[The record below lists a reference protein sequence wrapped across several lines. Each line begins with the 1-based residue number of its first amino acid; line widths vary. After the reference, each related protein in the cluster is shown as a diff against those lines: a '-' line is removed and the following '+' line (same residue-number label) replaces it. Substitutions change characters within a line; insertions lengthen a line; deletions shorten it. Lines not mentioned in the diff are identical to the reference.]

1 MQEFPHITIQN
12 NLFIGICYSKSS
24 LEAQQL
30 IQTCENHKWSEAF
43 EPWATFSL
51 EALESLFM

>member
-1 MQEFPHITIQN
+1 MQEFPHIIIQN

-24 LEAQQL
+24 LEVQQF

-43 EPWATFSL
+43 EPRATFSL
-51 EALESLFM
+51 EALESLLM